1 MYACMHTHTHTRLKA
16 QAKSLKKNQALNSEE
31 ASSQIAGCNVPS
43 GPKCHVAQEQGLP
56 QPLAAK

>member
-56 QPLAAK
+56 